1 MTTHVT
7 LEDAL
12 SNVDLL
18 EELPLPDQQPCIE
31 PPPSSIMYQANFDT
45 NFEDRN
51 AFVTGIARYIEQA
64 TVHSSMNE
72 MLEEGHEY
80 AVMLYTWRSC
90 SRAIPQVKC
99 NEQPNRVEI
108 YEKTVEVLEPEVTKL
123 MKFMY
128 FQRKAIERFCSE
140 VKRLCHAER
149 RKDFVSEAYLL
160 TLGKFIN
167 MFAVLDEL
175 KNMKCS
181 VKNDHSAYKRAAQFL
196 RKMADPQSIQ
206 ESQNLSMFL
215 ANHNRITQCLH
226 QQLEV
231 IPGYEELL
239 ADIVNICVD
248 YYENKMYLTPSEKHM
263 LLKVMGF
270 GLYLMDGNVSN
281 IYKLDAKKRIN
292 LSKIDKF
299 FKLQV
304 VPLFGD
310 MQIELSRYIETSAH
324 YEENKSKWTCTQ
336 SSISPQYNLCE
347 QMVQI
352 REDHIRFISEL
363 ARYSNSE
370 VVTGSGLDSQKSDE
384 EYRELFDLAL
394 RGLQLL
400 SKWSTH
406 VMEVYSWKL
415 VHPTDKFCNKD
426 CPGTAEEYERATRY
440 NYTSEEKF
448 ALVEVIAMIKGLQV
462 LMGRMESVFNQAIR
476 NTIYAALQDFAQMTL
491 REPLRQAVRKKKNV
505 LISVLQAIRKTVC
518 DWEGAREPPNDPCL
532 RGEKDPKGGFDIKV
546 PRRAVGPSSTQLY
559 MVRTMLESLIAD
571 KSGSKKTLRSS
582 LDGPIVVAIEDFHKQ
597 SFFFTHLLNFSE
609 ALQQCCDLSQ
619 LWFREFFLELTM
631 GRRIQFPIEMSMPWI
646 LTDHILETK
655 EPSMMEYVL
664 YPLDLYND
672 SGYYALTKFKKQFL
686 YDEIEAEVNLCFDQ
700 FVYKLAD
707 QIFAYYKAM
716 AGSVLLDK
724 RFRAECK
731 NYGVIIPY
739 PPSNRYETLLKQR
752 HVQLLGRSID
762 LNRLITQRI
771 SAAMY
776 KSLDHAISRF
786 ESEDLTSIVE
796 LEWLLEINRLTHRLL
811 SKHMTLDSF
820 DAMFR
825 EANHNVSAPY
835 GRITLH
841 VFWELNFDFLPN
853 YCYNGSTNRF
863 VRTAIPFTQEPQ
875 RDKPANVQPYYL
887 YGSKPLNIAYS
898 HIYSSYRNFVGP
910 PHFKTICRL
919 LGYQG
924 IAVVMEELLKIVKS
938 LLQGTILQYVKTLIE
953 VMPKICRLPRHEYGS
968 PGILEFFHHQLKDII
983 EYAELKT
990 DVFQSLREVGN
1001 AILFCLLIEQALSQE
1016 EVCDL
1021 LHAAPFQNILPRVYI
1036 KEGERLEV
1044 RMKRLEAK
1052 YAPLHLVPLI
1062 ERLGTPQ
1069 QIAIAREGDL
1079 LTKERLC
1086 CGLSMFEV
1094 ILTRIR
1100 SFLQDGVWRGPPPT
1114 NGVMHVDECME
1125 FHRLWSAMQFVYC
1138 IPVGTHEFTAEQ
1150 CFGDGLNWAGCAIIV
1165 LLGQQRR
1172 FDLFDF
1178 CYHLLKVQRQD
1189 GKDEIIK
1196 NVPLKKMA
1204 DRIRKYQ
1211 ILNNEIFAIL
1221 NKYMKAVETDS
1232 STVEHV
1238 RCFQPPIHQSLATTC
1253 CAPPPGAY
1261 EIKPGDLRG
1270 AASFDKSDRFRHVKA
1285 AALPPPSPS
1294 RNALMSPVRRT
1305 LSVDGLVEGSSV
1317 KKEKNIMTTEKRQQK
1332 LLEKEI
1338 RSLLHQRGEQDRR
1351 LLALEEELKKVE
1363 AKLLAAVR
1371 EKTGLTANITTLDRQ
1386 RAELKKVNEFLK
1398 NKVSADTTK
1407 KRINSLTME
1416 LMEARNTLDV
1426 KNKEL
1431 SVLQINTEG
1440 QMKVLETD
1448 LQAARVTVAALKD
1461 RNKDLEDLHQVTK
1474 TQNEELENENTRL
1487 HAVIRELKEEIKVL
1501 QGYLDTANDQ
1511 IQDLRLKLQ
1520 EKTQENTVASSQV
1533 EKVKQLETELEQRT
1547 SELEITQEVLRQKEE
1562 EAQKF
1567 QQELQVSKDALVEV
1581 EKRLEDQELE
1591 LKSSQKLVGDMEEQ
1605 MKAANQE
1612 VQDSQATVRQQE
1624 AELARLREVL
1634 RRTEKE
1640 LDERVAHLE
1649 QRYLFAEEERSKTQ
1663 EQGLRRVEELKM
1675 ELALLR
1681 EAKREEEKIQIQ
1693 LKQEHSTLSEE
1704 LMKEKALVDS
1714 LSVLVEQ
1721 EREESEERLGQ
1732 LREEMEEVLGE
1743 LTMLEEQEQGRQE
1756 ACQRLQ
1762 EANNELEGQLSAT
1775 RALLESKNNDVAAL
1789 KEEHLAD
1796 TRKLQ
1801 EAHTS
1806 SLSKMADIVSE
1817 LESAKE
1823 ALKGADERQKALE
1836 AEVER
1841 VTQQMKEEM
1850 DKVVQQKEEEINKVR
1865 EGLEEHQE
1873 RQLAEAKAR
1882 EENSRMLLEVQTHL
1896 ALKDEEMKAT
1906 EAVIIRLQQELQQ
1919 QTKEREETLGQL
1931 EEQRELKDE
1940 SRLALEKQLNM
1951 AEQDKNRL
1959 QSRLDEVEQE
1969 GLSFQAQLD
1978 LMEERTQALQHELEE
1993 QRQDRRAL
2001 QEQVEVLAQE
2011 KVTMQWELEEQ
2022 RQELQR
2028 QITEAR
2034 EESSPRSETKHWR
2047 KQYEELFAKVK
2058 PFQEQLNAFA
2068 AERNALLNENGA
2080 NQEELNKLS
2089 DAYARLLGH
2098 QNQKQKIKHVMK
2110 LKDENISLKQE
2121 VAKLRS
2127 QVSRQKSDLEQLN
2140 SKLPGAPRR

>member
-108 YEKTVEVLEPEVTKL
+108 YEKTVEVLEPEVNKL

-128 FQRKAIERFCSE
+128 FQ
-140 VKRLCHAER
+140 
-149 RKDFVSEAYLL
+149 
-160 TLGKFIN
+160 
-167 MFAVLDEL
+167 
-175 KNMKCS
+175 
-181 VKNDHSAYKRAAQFL
+181 
-196 RKMADPQSIQ
+196 
-206 ESQNLSMFL
+206 
-215 ANHNRITQCLH
+215 
-226 QQLEV
+226 
-231 IPGYEELL
+231 
-239 ADIVNICVD
+239 
-248 YYENKMYLTPSEKHM
+248 
-263 LLKVMGF
+263 VMGF

-281 IYKLDAKKRIN
+281 IYKLDAKRRIN

-299 FKLQV
+299 FRQLQV

-310 MQIELSRYIETSAH
+310 MQIELARYIETSAH

-336 SSISPQYNLCE
+336 TSVSPQYNICE

-352 REDHIRFISEL
+352 RDDHIRFISEL

-415 VHPTDKFCNKD
+415 VHPTDKFCNKE

-476 NTIYAALQDFAQMTL
+476 NTIYAALQDFAQVTL
-491 REPLRQAVRKKKNV
+491 REPLRQATRKKKNV
-505 LISVLQAIRKTVC
+505 LISVLQAIRKTIC
-518 DWEGAREPPNDPCL
+518 DWESAREPPNDPCL

-546 PRRAVGPSSTQLY
+546 PRRAVGPSSTQWPCMSLAGSGR
-559 MVRTMLESLIAD
+559 VCHWLTLACCVTESLQ
-571 KSGSKKTLRSS
+571 
-582 LDGPIVVAIEDFHKQ
+582 H
-597 SFFFTHLLNFSE
+597 
-609 ALQQCCDLSQ
+609 CCDLSQ

-672 SGYYALTKFKKQFL
+672 SAYYALTKFKKQFL

-776 KSLDHAISRF
+776 KSLDQAISRF
-786 ESEDLTSIVE
+786 ESEDLTSVVE
-796 LEWLLEINRLTHRLL
+796 LEWLLDVNRLTHRLL
-811 SKHMTLDSF
+811 FKHMTLDSF

-887 YGSKPLNIAYS
+887 YGSKPLNIAFT
-898 HIYSSYRNFVGP
+898 HIYSVYRNFVGP
-910 PHFKTICRL
+910 PHFKTVCRL

-1021 LHAAPFQNILPRVYI
+1021 LHAAPFQNILPRVFI

-1062 ERLGTPQ
+1062 ERLGTAQ

-1094 ILTRIR
+1094 ILTRVR
-1100 SFLQDGVWRGPPPT
+1100 NYLADAVWKGPPAS
-1114 NGVMHVDECME
+1114 NGVMHVDECVE

-1138 IPVGTHEFTAEQ
+1138 IPVGTNEFTAEQ
-1150 CFGDGLNWAGCAIIV
+1150 CFGDGLSWAGCSIIV

-1211 ILNNEIFAIL
+1211 ILNNEIFAML
-1221 NKYMKAVETDS
+1221 NKYLKSVENDS

-1253 CAPPPGAY
+1253 
-1261 EIKPGDLRG
+1261 
-1270 AASFDKSDRFRHVKA
+1270 
-1285 AALPPPSPS
+1285 
-1294 RNALMSPVRRT
+1294 
-1305 LSVDGLVEGSSV
+1305 
-1317 KKEKNIMTTEKRQQK
+1317 
-1332 LLEKEI
+1332 
-1338 RSLLHQRGEQDRR
+1338 
-1351 LLALEEELKKVE
+1351 
-1363 AKLLAAVR
+1363 
-1371 EKTGLTANITTLDRQ
+1371 
-1386 RAELKKVNEFLK
+1386 
-1398 NKVSADTTK
+1398 
-1407 KRINSLTME
+1407 
-1416 LMEARNTLDV
+1416 
-1426 KNKEL
+1426 
-1431 SVLQINTEG
+1431 
-1440 QMKVLETD
+1440 
-1448 LQAARVTVAALKD
+1448 
-1461 RNKDLEDLHQVTK
+1461 
-1474 TQNEELENENTRL
+1474 
-1487 HAVIRELKEEIKVL
+1487 
-1501 QGYLDTANDQ
+1501 
-1511 IQDLRLKLQ
+1511 
-1520 EKTQENTVASSQV
+1520 
-1533 EKVKQLETELEQRT
+1533 
-1547 SELEITQEVLRQKEE
+1547 
-1562 EAQKF
+1562 
-1567 QQELQVSKDALVEV
+1567 
-1581 EKRLEDQELE
+1581 
-1591 LKSSQKLVGDMEEQ
+1591 
-1605 MKAANQE
+1605 
-1612 VQDSQATVRQQE
+1612 
-1624 AELARLREVL
+1624 
-1634 RRTEKE
+1634 
-1640 LDERVAHLE
+1640 
-1649 QRYLFAEEERSKTQ
+1649 
-1663 EQGLRRVEELKM
+1663 
-1675 ELALLR
+1675 
-1681 EAKREEEKIQIQ
+1681 
-1693 LKQEHSTLSEE
+1693 
-1704 LMKEKALVDS
+1704 
-1714 LSVLVEQ
+1714 
-1721 EREESEERLGQ
+1721 
-1732 LREEMEEVLGE
+1732 
-1743 LTMLEEQEQGRQE
+1743 
-1756 ACQRLQ
+1756 
-1762 EANNELEGQLSAT
+1762 
-1775 RALLESKNNDVAAL
+1775 
-1789 KEEHLAD
+1789 
-1796 TRKLQ
+1796 
-1801 EAHTS
+1801 
-1806 SLSKMADIVSE
+1806 
-1817 LESAKE
+1817 
-1823 ALKGADERQKALE
+1823 
-1836 AEVER
+1836 
-1841 VTQQMKEEM
+1841 
-1850 DKVVQQKEEEINKVR
+1850 
-1865 EGLEEHQE
+1865 
-1873 RQLAEAKAR
+1873 
-1882 EENSRMLLEVQTHL
+1882 
-1896 ALKDEEMKAT
+1896 
-1906 EAVIIRLQQELQQ
+1906 
-1919 QTKEREETLGQL
+1919 
-1931 EEQRELKDE
+1931 
-1940 SRLALEKQLNM
+1940 
-1951 AEQDKNRL
+1951 
-1959 QSRLDEVEQE
+1959 
-1969 GLSFQAQLD
+1969 
-1978 LMEERTQALQHELEE
+1978 
-1993 QRQDRRAL
+1993 
-2001 QEQVEVLAQE
+2001 
-2011 KVTMQWELEEQ
+2011 
-2022 RQELQR
+2022 
-2028 QITEAR
+2028 
-2034 EESSPRSETKHWR
+2034 
-2047 KQYEELFAKVK
+2047 
-2058 PFQEQLNAFA
+2058 
-2068 AERNALLNENGA
+2068 
-2080 NQEELNKLS
+2080 
-2089 DAYARLLGH
+2089 
-2098 QNQKQKIKHVMK
+2098 
-2110 LKDENISLKQE
+2110 
-2121 VAKLRS
+2121 
-2127 QVSRQKSDLEQLN
+2127 
-2140 SKLPGAPRR
+2140 

>member
-263 LLKVMGF
+263 LLKV
-270 GLYLMDGNVSN
+270 
-281 IYKLDAKKRIN
+281 
-292 LSKIDKF
+292 
-299 FKLQV
+299 
-304 VPLFGD
+304 
-310 MQIELSRYIETSAH
+310 
-324 YEENKSKWTCTQ
+324 
-336 SSISPQYNLCE
+336 
-347 QMVQI
+347 
-352 REDHIRFISEL
+352 
-363 ARYSNSE
+363 
-370 VVTGSGLDSQKSDE
+370 VTGSGLDSQKSDE

-400 SKWSTH
+400 SKWSAH

-448 ALVEVIAMIKGLQV
+448 AFVEVIAMIKGLQV

-476 NTIYAALQDFAQMTL
+476 NTIYAALQDFAQVTL

-505 LISVLQAIRKTVC
+505 LISVLQAIRKTIC
-518 DWEGAREPPNDPCL
+518 DWEGGREPPNDPCL

-546 PRRAVGPSSTQLY
+546 PRRAVGPSSTQACQWSPRALFHPTGGTQGRRGCRSLLY

-582 LDGPIVVAIEDFHKQ
+582 LDGPIVLAIEDFHKQ
-597 SFFFTHLLNFSE
+597 SFFFTHLLNISE

-672 SGYYALTKFKKQFL
+672 SAYYALTKFKKQFL

-776 KSLDHAISRF
+776 KSLDQAISRF

-811 SKHMTLDSF
+811 CKHMTLDSF

-1100 SFLQDGVWRGPPPT
+1100 SYLQDPIWRGPPPT
-1114 NGVMHVDECME
+1114 NGVMHVDECVE

-1138 IPVGTHEFTAEQ
+1138 IPVGTNEFTAEQ
-1150 CFGDGLNWAGCAIIV
+1150 CFGDGLNWAGCSIIV

-1211 ILNNEIFAIL
+1211 ILNNEVFAIL
-1221 NKYMKAVETDS
+1221 NKYMKSVETDS

-1253 CAPPPGAY
+1253 
-1261 EIKPGDLRG
+1261 
-1270 AASFDKSDRFRHVKA
+1270 
-1285 AALPPPSPS
+1285 
-1294 RNALMSPVRRT
+1294 
-1305 LSVDGLVEGSSV
+1305 
-1317 KKEKNIMTTEKRQQK
+1317 
-1332 LLEKEI
+1332 
-1338 RSLLHQRGEQDRR
+1338 
-1351 LLALEEELKKVE
+1351 
-1363 AKLLAAVR
+1363 
-1371 EKTGLTANITTLDRQ
+1371 
-1386 RAELKKVNEFLK
+1386 
-1398 NKVSADTTK
+1398 
-1407 KRINSLTME
+1407 
-1416 LMEARNTLDV
+1416 
-1426 KNKEL
+1426 
-1431 SVLQINTEG
+1431 
-1440 QMKVLETD
+1440 
-1448 LQAARVTVAALKD
+1448 
-1461 RNKDLEDLHQVTK
+1461 
-1474 TQNEELENENTRL
+1474 
-1487 HAVIRELKEEIKVL
+1487 
-1501 QGYLDTANDQ
+1501 
-1511 IQDLRLKLQ
+1511 
-1520 EKTQENTVASSQV
+1520 
-1533 EKVKQLETELEQRT
+1533 
-1547 SELEITQEVLRQKEE
+1547 
-1562 EAQKF
+1562 
-1567 QQELQVSKDALVEV
+1567 
-1581 EKRLEDQELE
+1581 
-1591 LKSSQKLVGDMEEQ
+1591 
-1605 MKAANQE
+1605 
-1612 VQDSQATVRQQE
+1612 
-1624 AELARLREVL
+1624 
-1634 RRTEKE
+1634 
-1640 LDERVAHLE
+1640 
-1649 QRYLFAEEERSKTQ
+1649 
-1663 EQGLRRVEELKM
+1663 
-1675 ELALLR
+1675 
-1681 EAKREEEKIQIQ
+1681 
-1693 LKQEHSTLSEE
+1693 
-1704 LMKEKALVDS
+1704 
-1714 LSVLVEQ
+1714 
-1721 EREESEERLGQ
+1721 
-1732 LREEMEEVLGE
+1732 
-1743 LTMLEEQEQGRQE
+1743 
-1756 ACQRLQ
+1756 
-1762 EANNELEGQLSAT
+1762 
-1775 RALLESKNNDVAAL
+1775 
-1789 KEEHLAD
+1789 
-1796 TRKLQ
+1796 
-1801 EAHTS
+1801 
-1806 SLSKMADIVSE
+1806 
-1817 LESAKE
+1817 
-1823 ALKGADERQKALE
+1823 
-1836 AEVER
+1836 
-1841 VTQQMKEEM
+1841 
-1850 DKVVQQKEEEINKVR
+1850 
-1865 EGLEEHQE
+1865 
-1873 RQLAEAKAR
+1873 
-1882 EENSRMLLEVQTHL
+1882 
-1896 ALKDEEMKAT
+1896 
-1906 EAVIIRLQQELQQ
+1906 
-1919 QTKEREETLGQL
+1919 
-1931 EEQRELKDE
+1931 
-1940 SRLALEKQLNM
+1940 
-1951 AEQDKNRL
+1951 
-1959 QSRLDEVEQE
+1959 
-1969 GLSFQAQLD
+1969 
-1978 LMEERTQALQHELEE
+1978 
-1993 QRQDRRAL
+1993 
-2001 QEQVEVLAQE
+2001 
-2011 KVTMQWELEEQ
+2011 
-2022 RQELQR
+2022 
-2028 QITEAR
+2028 
-2034 EESSPRSETKHWR
+2034 
-2047 KQYEELFAKVK
+2047 
-2058 PFQEQLNAFA
+2058 
-2068 AERNALLNENGA
+2068 
-2080 NQEELNKLS
+2080 
-2089 DAYARLLGH
+2089 
-2098 QNQKQKIKHVMK
+2098 
-2110 LKDENISLKQE
+2110 
-2121 VAKLRS
+2121 
-2127 QVSRQKSDLEQLN
+2127 
-2140 SKLPGAPRR
+2140 

>member
-64 TVHSSMNE
+64 TVHSSM
-72 MLEEGHEY
+72 
-80 AVMLYTWRSC
+80 
-90 SRAIPQVKC
+90 
-99 NEQPNRVEI
+99 
-108 YEKTVEVLEPEVTKL
+108 
-123 MKFMY
+123 
-128 FQRKAIERFCSE
+128 RKAIERFCSE

-324 YEENKSKWTCTQ
+324 YEENKSKAA
-336 SSISPQYNLCE
+336 SPQYNLCE

-518 DWEGAREPPNDPCL
+518 DWDGAREPPNDPCL

-582 LDGPIVVAIEDFHKQ
+582 LDGPIVTAIEDFHKH
-597 SFFFTHLLNFSE
+597 SFFFTHLLNFS
-609 ALQQCCDLSQ
+609 
-619 LWFREFFLELTM
+619 EFFLELTM

-752 HVQLLGRSID
+752 HVQ
-762 LNRLITQRI
+762 
-771 SAAMY
+771 
-776 KSLDHAISRF
+776 
-786 ESEDLTSIVE
+786 E

-811 SKHMTLDSF
+811 CKHLTLDSF

-887 YGSKPLNIAYS
+887 YGS
-898 HIYSSYRNFVGP
+898 
-910 PHFKTICRL
+910 KTICRL

-1253 CAPPPGAY
+1253 
-1261 EIKPGDLRG
+1261 
-1270 AASFDKSDRFRHVKA
+1270 
-1285 AALPPPSPS
+1285 
-1294 RNALMSPVRRT
+1294 
-1305 LSVDGLVEGSSV
+1305 
-1317 KKEKNIMTTEKRQQK
+1317 
-1332 LLEKEI
+1332 
-1338 RSLLHQRGEQDRR
+1338 
-1351 LLALEEELKKVE
+1351 
-1363 AKLLAAVR
+1363 
-1371 EKTGLTANITTLDRQ
+1371 
-1386 RAELKKVNEFLK
+1386 
-1398 NKVSADTTK
+1398 
-1407 KRINSLTME
+1407 
-1416 LMEARNTLDV
+1416 
-1426 KNKEL
+1426 
-1431 SVLQINTEG
+1431 
-1440 QMKVLETD
+1440 
-1448 LQAARVTVAALKD
+1448 
-1461 RNKDLEDLHQVTK
+1461 
-1474 TQNEELENENTRL
+1474 
-1487 HAVIRELKEEIKVL
+1487 
-1501 QGYLDTANDQ
+1501 
-1511 IQDLRLKLQ
+1511 
-1520 EKTQENTVASSQV
+1520 
-1533 EKVKQLETELEQRT
+1533 
-1547 SELEITQEVLRQKEE
+1547 
-1562 EAQKF
+1562 
-1567 QQELQVSKDALVEV
+1567 
-1581 EKRLEDQELE
+1581 
-1591 LKSSQKLVGDMEEQ
+1591 
-1605 MKAANQE
+1605 
-1612 VQDSQATVRQQE
+1612 
-1624 AELARLREVL
+1624 
-1634 RRTEKE
+1634 
-1640 LDERVAHLE
+1640 
-1649 QRYLFAEEERSKTQ
+1649 
-1663 EQGLRRVEELKM
+1663 
-1675 ELALLR
+1675 
-1681 EAKREEEKIQIQ
+1681 
-1693 LKQEHSTLSEE
+1693 
-1704 LMKEKALVDS
+1704 
-1714 LSVLVEQ
+1714 
-1721 EREESEERLGQ
+1721 
-1732 LREEMEEVLGE
+1732 
-1743 LTMLEEQEQGRQE
+1743 
-1756 ACQRLQ
+1756 
-1762 EANNELEGQLSAT
+1762 
-1775 RALLESKNNDVAAL
+1775 
-1789 KEEHLAD
+1789 
-1796 TRKLQ
+1796 
-1801 EAHTS
+1801 
-1806 SLSKMADIVSE
+1806 
-1817 LESAKE
+1817 
-1823 ALKGADERQKALE
+1823 
-1836 AEVER
+1836 
-1841 VTQQMKEEM
+1841 
-1850 DKVVQQKEEEINKVR
+1850 
-1865 EGLEEHQE
+1865 
-1873 RQLAEAKAR
+1873 
-1882 EENSRMLLEVQTHL
+1882 
-1896 ALKDEEMKAT
+1896 
-1906 EAVIIRLQQELQQ
+1906 
-1919 QTKEREETLGQL
+1919 
-1931 EEQRELKDE
+1931 
-1940 SRLALEKQLNM
+1940 
-1951 AEQDKNRL
+1951 
-1959 QSRLDEVEQE
+1959 
-1969 GLSFQAQLD
+1969 
-1978 LMEERTQALQHELEE
+1978 
-1993 QRQDRRAL
+1993 
-2001 QEQVEVLAQE
+2001 
-2011 KVTMQWELEEQ
+2011 
-2022 RQELQR
+2022 
-2028 QITEAR
+2028 
-2034 EESSPRSETKHWR
+2034 
-2047 KQYEELFAKVK
+2047 
-2058 PFQEQLNAFA
+2058 
-2068 AERNALLNENGA
+2068 
-2080 NQEELNKLS
+2080 
-2089 DAYARLLGH
+2089 
-2098 QNQKQKIKHVMK
+2098 
-2110 LKDENISLKQE
+2110 
-2121 VAKLRS
+2121 
-2127 QVSRQKSDLEQLN
+2127 
-2140 SKLPGAPRR
+2140 

>member
-128 FQRKAIERFCSE
+128 FQ
-140 VKRLCHAER
+140 
-149 RKDFVSEAYLL
+149 
-160 TLGKFIN
+160 
-167 MFAVLDEL
+167 
-175 KNMKCS
+175 
-181 VKNDHSAYKRAAQFL
+181 
-196 RKMADPQSIQ
+196 
-206 ESQNLSMFL
+206 
-215 ANHNRITQCLH
+215 
-226 QQLEV
+226 
-231 IPGYEELL
+231 
-239 ADIVNICVD
+239 
-248 YYENKMYLTPSEKHM
+248 
-263 LLKVMGF
+263 VMGF

-352 REDHIRFISEL
+352 RDDHIRFISEL

-582 LDGPIVVAIEDFHKQ
+582 LDGPIVTAIEDFHKQ

-686 YDEIEAEVNLCFDQ
+686 YDEIEAEVRSNTLFAD
-700 FVYKLAD
+700 FYKLLCHV
-707 QIFAYYKAM
+707 FC
-716 AGSVLLDK
+716 SVLLDK

-796 LEWLLEINRLTHRLL
+796 LEWLLEVNRLTHRLL

-910 PHFKTICRL
+910 PHFKTICHL

-1100 SFLQDGVWRGPPPT
+1100 SFLQDPVWRGPPPT

-1253 CAPPPGAY
+1253 
-1261 EIKPGDLRG
+1261 
-1270 AASFDKSDRFRHVKA
+1270 
-1285 AALPPPSPS
+1285 
-1294 RNALMSPVRRT
+1294 
-1305 LSVDGLVEGSSV
+1305 
-1317 KKEKNIMTTEKRQQK
+1317 
-1332 LLEKEI
+1332 
-1338 RSLLHQRGEQDRR
+1338 
-1351 LLALEEELKKVE
+1351 
-1363 AKLLAAVR
+1363 
-1371 EKTGLTANITTLDRQ
+1371 
-1386 RAELKKVNEFLK
+1386 
-1398 NKVSADTTK
+1398 
-1407 KRINSLTME
+1407 
-1416 LMEARNTLDV
+1416 
-1426 KNKEL
+1426 
-1431 SVLQINTEG
+1431 
-1440 QMKVLETD
+1440 
-1448 LQAARVTVAALKD
+1448 
-1461 RNKDLEDLHQVTK
+1461 
-1474 TQNEELENENTRL
+1474 
-1487 HAVIRELKEEIKVL
+1487 
-1501 QGYLDTANDQ
+1501 
-1511 IQDLRLKLQ
+1511 
-1520 EKTQENTVASSQV
+1520 
-1533 EKVKQLETELEQRT
+1533 
-1547 SELEITQEVLRQKEE
+1547 
-1562 EAQKF
+1562 
-1567 QQELQVSKDALVEV
+1567 
-1581 EKRLEDQELE
+1581 
-1591 LKSSQKLVGDMEEQ
+1591 
-1605 MKAANQE
+1605 
-1612 VQDSQATVRQQE
+1612 
-1624 AELARLREVL
+1624 
-1634 RRTEKE
+1634 
-1640 LDERVAHLE
+1640 
-1649 QRYLFAEEERSKTQ
+1649 
-1663 EQGLRRVEELKM
+1663 
-1675 ELALLR
+1675 
-1681 EAKREEEKIQIQ
+1681 
-1693 LKQEHSTLSEE
+1693 
-1704 LMKEKALVDS
+1704 
-1714 LSVLVEQ
+1714 
-1721 EREESEERLGQ
+1721 
-1732 LREEMEEVLGE
+1732 
-1743 LTMLEEQEQGRQE
+1743 
-1756 ACQRLQ
+1756 
-1762 EANNELEGQLSAT
+1762 
-1775 RALLESKNNDVAAL
+1775 
-1789 KEEHLAD
+1789 
-1796 TRKLQ
+1796 
-1801 EAHTS
+1801 
-1806 SLSKMADIVSE
+1806 
-1817 LESAKE
+1817 
-1823 ALKGADERQKALE
+1823 
-1836 AEVER
+1836 
-1841 VTQQMKEEM
+1841 
-1850 DKVVQQKEEEINKVR
+1850 
-1865 EGLEEHQE
+1865 
-1873 RQLAEAKAR
+1873 
-1882 EENSRMLLEVQTHL
+1882 
-1896 ALKDEEMKAT
+1896 
-1906 EAVIIRLQQELQQ
+1906 
-1919 QTKEREETLGQL
+1919 
-1931 EEQRELKDE
+1931 
-1940 SRLALEKQLNM
+1940 
-1951 AEQDKNRL
+1951 
-1959 QSRLDEVEQE
+1959 
-1969 GLSFQAQLD
+1969 
-1978 LMEERTQALQHELEE
+1978 
-1993 QRQDRRAL
+1993 
-2001 QEQVEVLAQE
+2001 
-2011 KVTMQWELEEQ
+2011 
-2022 RQELQR
+2022 
-2028 QITEAR
+2028 
-2034 EESSPRSETKHWR
+2034 
-2047 KQYEELFAKVK
+2047 
-2058 PFQEQLNAFA
+2058 
-2068 AERNALLNENGA
+2068 
-2080 NQEELNKLS
+2080 
-2089 DAYARLLGH
+2089 
-2098 QNQKQKIKHVMK
+2098 
-2110 LKDENISLKQE
+2110 
-2121 VAKLRS
+2121 
-2127 QVSRQKSDLEQLN
+2127 
-2140 SKLPGAPRR
+2140 

>member
-299 FKLQV
+299 FKRPQPAAALRHRLLEQSLEQKMSELEEVRAEKTWHGEASHQLQV

-310 MQIELSRYIETSAH
+310 MQIELARYIKTSAH

-336 SSISPQYNLCE
+336 SSISPQYNICE

-352 REDHIRFISEL
+352 RDDHIRFISEL

-400 SKWSTH
+400 SKWSAH

-448 ALVEVIAMIKGLQV
+448 AFVEVIAMIKGLQV

-476 NTIYAALQDFAQMTL
+476 NTIYAALQDFAQVTL

-505 LISVLQAIRKTVC
+505 LISVLQAIRKTIC
-518 DWEGAREPPNDPCL
+518 DWEGGREPPNDPCL

-546 PRRAVGPSSTQLY
+546 PRRAVGPSSTQACQWSPRALFHPTGGTQGRRGCRSLLY

-582 LDGPIVVAIEDFHKQ
+582 LDGPIVLAIEDFHKQ
-597 SFFFTHLLNFSE
+597 SFFFTHLLNISE

-672 SGYYALTKFKKQFL
+672 SAYYALTKFKKQFL
-686 YDEIEAEVNLCFDQ
+686 YDEIEAEAIPLWPFPAVAAVERCGLKNKTKRCGFDSLCLVNLCFDQ

-776 KSLDHAISRF
+776 KSLDQAISRF

-811 SKHMTLDSF
+811 CKHMTLDSF

-887 YGSKPLNIAYS
+887 YGSKFIHGMSVSDSWDLVLSEYKG
-898 HIYSSYRNFVGP
+898 F
-910 PHFKTICRL
+910 T
-919 LGYQG
+919 
-924 IAVVMEELLKIVKS
+924 EE
-938 LLQGTILQYVKTLIE
+938 
-953 VMPKICRLPRHEYGS
+953 
-968 PGILEFFHHQLKDII
+968 
-983 EYAELKT
+983 
-990 DVFQSLREVGN
+990 EVG
-1001 AILFCLLIEQALSQE
+1001 Q
-1016 EVCDL
+1016 
-1021 LHAAPFQNILPRVYI
+1021 QNP
-1036 KEGERLEV
+1036 
-1044 RMKRLEAK
+1044 
-1052 YAPLHLVPLI
+1052 
-1062 ERLGTPQ
+1062 
-1069 QIAIAREGDL
+1069 
-1079 LTKERLC
+1079 
-1086 CGLSMFEV
+1086 
-1094 ILTRIR
+1094 
-1100 SFLQDGVWRGPPPT
+1100 
-1114 NGVMHVDECME
+1114 
-1125 FHRLWSAMQFVYC
+1125 
-1138 IPVGTHEFTAEQ
+1138 
-1150 CFGDGLNWAGCAIIV
+1150 
-1165 LLGQQRR
+1165 
-1172 FDLFDF
+1172 
-1178 CYHLLKVQRQD
+1178 
-1189 GKDEIIK
+1189 
-1196 NVPLKKMA
+1196 
-1204 DRIRKYQ
+1204 
-1211 ILNNEIFAIL
+1211 
-1221 NKYMKAVETDS
+1221 
-1232 STVEHV
+1232 
-1238 RCFQPPIHQSLATTC
+1238 
-1253 CAPPPGAY
+1253 
-1261 EIKPGDLRG
+1261 
-1270 AASFDKSDRFRHVKA
+1270 
-1285 AALPPPSPS
+1285 
-1294 RNALMSPVRRT
+1294 
-1305 LSVDGLVEGSSV
+1305 
-1317 KKEKNIMTTEKRQQK
+1317 
-1332 LLEKEI
+1332 KEI
-1338 RSLLHQRGEQDRR
+1338 
-1351 LLALEEELKKVE
+1351 
-1363 AKLLAAVR
+1363 
-1371 EKTGLTANITTLDRQ
+1371 
-1386 RAELKKVNEFLK
+1386 
-1398 NKVSADTTK
+1398 AD
-1407 KRINSLTME
+1407 
-1416 LMEARNTLDV
+1416 
-1426 KNKEL
+1426 
-1431 SVLQINTEG
+1431 G
-1440 QMKVLETD
+1440 
-1448 LQAARVTVAALKD
+1448 
-1461 RNKDLEDLHQVTK
+1461 
-1474 TQNEELENENTRL
+1474 
-1487 HAVIRELKEEIKVL
+1487 
-1501 QGYLDTANDQ
+1501 
-1511 IQDLRLKLQ
+1511 
-1520 EKTQENTVASSQV
+1520 
-1533 EKVKQLETELEQRT
+1533 
-1547 SELEITQEVLRQKEE
+1547 
-1562 EAQKF
+1562 
-1567 QQELQVSKDALVEV
+1567 
-1581 EKRLEDQELE
+1581 
-1591 LKSSQKLVGDMEEQ
+1591 
-1605 MKAANQE
+1605 
-1612 VQDSQATVRQQE
+1612 
-1624 AELARLREVL
+1624 
-1634 RRTEKE
+1634 
-1640 LDERVAHLE
+1640 
-1649 QRYLFAEEERSKTQ
+1649 
-1663 EQGLRRVEELKM
+1663 
-1675 ELALLR
+1675 
-1681 EAKREEEKIQIQ
+1681 
-1693 LKQEHSTLSEE
+1693 
-1704 LMKEKALVDS
+1704 
-1714 LSVLVEQ
+1714 
-1721 EREESEERLGQ
+1721 
-1732 LREEMEEVLGE
+1732 
-1743 LTMLEEQEQGRQE
+1743 
-1756 ACQRLQ
+1756 CC
-1762 EANNELEGQLSAT
+1762 
-1775 RALLESKNNDVAAL
+1775 
-1789 KEEHLAD
+1789 
-1796 TRKLQ
+1796 
-1801 EAHTS
+1801 
-1806 SLSKMADIVSE
+1806 
-1817 LESAKE
+1817 
-1823 ALKGADERQKALE
+1823 
-1836 AEVER
+1836 
-1841 VTQQMKEEM
+1841 
-1850 DKVVQQKEEEINKVR
+1850 
-1865 EGLEEHQE
+1865 
-1873 RQLAEAKAR
+1873 
-1882 EENSRMLLEVQTHL
+1882 
-1896 ALKDEEMKAT
+1896 
-1906 EAVIIRLQQELQQ
+1906 
-1919 QTKEREETLGQL
+1919 
-1931 EEQRELKDE
+1931 
-1940 SRLALEKQLNM
+1940 
-1951 AEQDKNRL
+1951 
-1959 QSRLDEVEQE
+1959 
-1969 GLSFQAQLD
+1969 
-1978 LMEERTQALQHELEE
+1978 
-1993 QRQDRRAL
+1993 
-2001 QEQVEVLAQE
+2001 
-2011 KVTMQWELEEQ
+2011 
-2022 RQELQR
+2022 
-2028 QITEAR
+2028 
-2034 EESSPRSETKHWR
+2034 
-2047 KQYEELFAKVK
+2047 
-2058 PFQEQLNAFA
+2058 
-2068 AERNALLNENGA
+2068 
-2080 NQEELNKLS
+2080 
-2089 DAYARLLGH
+2089 
-2098 QNQKQKIKHVMK
+2098 
-2110 LKDENISLKQE
+2110 
-2121 VAKLRS
+2121 
-2127 QVSRQKSDLEQLN
+2127 
-2140 SKLPGAPRR
+2140 

>member
-128 FQRKAIERFCSE
+128 FQRKAIERFCGE

-384 EYRELFDLAL
+384 EYRELFDLSL

-938 LLQGTILQYVKTLIE
+938 LLQGTVLQYVKTLIE

-1001 AILFCLLIEQALSQE
+1001 AILFCLLIEQAL
-1016 EVCDL
+1016 V
-1021 LHAAPFQNILPRVYI
+1021 
-1036 KEGERLEV
+1036 V
-1044 RMKRLEAK
+1044 RTWVL
-1052 YAPLHLVPLI
+1052 Y
-1062 ERLGTPQ
+1062 
-1069 QIAIAREGDL
+1069 IAI
-1079 LTKERLC
+1079 
-1086 CGLSMFEV
+1086 
-1094 ILTRIR
+1094 
-1100 SFLQDGVWRGPPPT
+1100 
-1114 NGVMHVDECME
+1114 
-1125 FHRLWSAMQFVYC
+1125 
-1138 IPVGTHEFTAEQ
+1138 
-1150 CFGDGLNWAGCAIIV
+1150 
-1165 LLGQQRR
+1165 
-1172 FDLFDF
+1172 
-1178 CYHLLKVQRQD
+1178 
-1189 GKDEIIK
+1189 
-1196 NVPLKKMA
+1196 
-1204 DRIRKYQ
+1204 
-1211 ILNNEIFAIL
+1211 
-1221 NKYMKAVETDS
+1221 
-1232 STVEHV
+1232 
-1238 RCFQPPIHQSLATTC
+1238 
-1253 CAPPPGAY
+1253 
-1261 EIKPGDLRG
+1261 
-1270 AASFDKSDRFRHVKA
+1270 
-1285 AALPPPSPS
+1285 
-1294 RNALMSPVRRT
+1294 
-1305 LSVDGLVEGSSV
+1305 
-1317 KKEKNIMTTEKRQQK
+1317 
-1332 LLEKEI
+1332 
-1338 RSLLHQRGEQDRR
+1338 
-1351 LLALEEELKKVE
+1351 
-1363 AKLLAAVR
+1363 
-1371 EKTGLTANITTLDRQ
+1371 
-1386 RAELKKVNEFLK
+1386 
-1398 NKVSADTTK
+1398 
-1407 KRINSLTME
+1407 
-1416 LMEARNTLDV
+1416 
-1426 KNKEL
+1426 
-1431 SVLQINTEG
+1431 
-1440 QMKVLETD
+1440 
-1448 LQAARVTVAALKD
+1448 
-1461 RNKDLEDLHQVTK
+1461 
-1474 TQNEELENENTRL
+1474 
-1487 HAVIRELKEEIKVL
+1487 
-1501 QGYLDTANDQ
+1501 
-1511 IQDLRLKLQ
+1511 
-1520 EKTQENTVASSQV
+1520 
-1533 EKVKQLETELEQRT
+1533 
-1547 SELEITQEVLRQKEE
+1547 
-1562 EAQKF
+1562 
-1567 QQELQVSKDALVEV
+1567 
-1581 EKRLEDQELE
+1581 
-1591 LKSSQKLVGDMEEQ
+1591 
-1605 MKAANQE
+1605 
-1612 VQDSQATVRQQE
+1612 
-1624 AELARLREVL
+1624 
-1634 RRTEKE
+1634 
-1640 LDERVAHLE
+1640 
-1649 QRYLFAEEERSKTQ
+1649 
-1663 EQGLRRVEELKM
+1663 
-1675 ELALLR
+1675 
-1681 EAKREEEKIQIQ
+1681 
-1693 LKQEHSTLSEE
+1693 
-1704 LMKEKALVDS
+1704 
-1714 LSVLVEQ
+1714 
-1721 EREESEERLGQ
+1721 
-1732 LREEMEEVLGE
+1732 
-1743 LTMLEEQEQGRQE
+1743 
-1756 ACQRLQ
+1756 
-1762 EANNELEGQLSAT
+1762 
-1775 RALLESKNNDVAAL
+1775 
-1789 KEEHLAD
+1789 
-1796 TRKLQ
+1796 
-1801 EAHTS
+1801 
-1806 SLSKMADIVSE
+1806 
-1817 LESAKE
+1817 
-1823 ALKGADERQKALE
+1823 
-1836 AEVER
+1836 
-1841 VTQQMKEEM
+1841 
-1850 DKVVQQKEEEINKVR
+1850 
-1865 EGLEEHQE
+1865 
-1873 RQLAEAKAR
+1873 
-1882 EENSRMLLEVQTHL
+1882 
-1896 ALKDEEMKAT
+1896 
-1906 EAVIIRLQQELQQ
+1906 
-1919 QTKEREETLGQL
+1919 
-1931 EEQRELKDE
+1931 
-1940 SRLALEKQLNM
+1940 
-1951 AEQDKNRL
+1951 
-1959 QSRLDEVEQE
+1959 
-1969 GLSFQAQLD
+1969 
-1978 LMEERTQALQHELEE
+1978 
-1993 QRQDRRAL
+1993 
-2001 QEQVEVLAQE
+2001 
-2011 KVTMQWELEEQ
+2011 
-2022 RQELQR
+2022 
-2028 QITEAR
+2028 
-2034 EESSPRSETKHWR
+2034 
-2047 KQYEELFAKVK
+2047 
-2058 PFQEQLNAFA
+2058 
-2068 AERNALLNENGA
+2068 
-2080 NQEELNKLS
+2080 
-2089 DAYARLLGH
+2089 
-2098 QNQKQKIKHVMK
+2098 
-2110 LKDENISLKQE
+2110 
-2121 VAKLRS
+2121 
-2127 QVSRQKSDLEQLN
+2127 
-2140 SKLPGAPRR
+2140 

>member
-518 DWEGAREPPNDPCL
+518 DWDGAREPPNDPCL

-582 LDGPIVVAIEDFHKQ
+582 LDGPIVVAIEDFHKH

-1100 SFLQDGVWRGPPPT
+1100 SFLHDAVWRGPPPT

-1138 IPVGTHEFTAEQ
+1138 IPVGTHEFTADI
-1150 CFGDGLNWAGCAIIV
+1150 CVVNGFV
-1165 LLGQQRR
+1165 
-1172 FDLFDF
+1172 F
-1178 CYHLLKVQRQD
+1178 
-1189 GKDEIIK
+1189 
-1196 NVPLKKMA
+1196 
-1204 DRIRKYQ
+1204 
-1211 ILNNEIFAIL
+1211 
-1221 NKYMKAVETDS
+1221 S
-1232 STVEHV
+1232 
-1238 RCFQPPIHQSLATTC
+1238 HQS
-1253 CAPPPGAY
+1253 
-1261 EIKPGDLRG
+1261 
-1270 AASFDKSDRFRHVKA
+1270 HVAKHDH
-1285 AALPPPSPS
+1285 L
-1294 RNALMSPVRRT
+1294 NFLCVCLNT
-1305 LSVDGLVEGSSV
+1305 LSVEH
-1317 KKEKNIMTTEKRQQK
+1317 QK
-1332 LLEKEI
+1332 CGVSWL
-1338 RSLLHQRGEQDRR
+1338 RR
-1351 LLALEEELKKVE
+1351 K
-1363 AKLLAAVR
+1363 
-1371 EKTGLTANITTLDRQ
+1371 
-1386 RAELKKVNEFLK
+1386 
-1398 NKVSADTTK
+1398 SCY
-1407 KRINSLTME
+1407 M
-1416 LMEARNTLDV
+1416 
-1426 KNKEL
+1426 
-1431 SVLQINTEG
+1431 
-1440 QMKVLETD
+1440 
-1448 LQAARVTVAALKD
+1448 
-1461 RNKDLEDLHQVTK
+1461 
-1474 TQNEELENENTRL
+1474 
-1487 HAVIRELKEEIKVL
+1487 
-1501 QGYLDTANDQ
+1501 
-1511 IQDLRLKLQ
+1511 
-1520 EKTQENTVASSQV
+1520 
-1533 EKVKQLETELEQRT
+1533 
-1547 SELEITQEVLRQKEE
+1547 QKE
-1562 EAQKF
+1562 
-1567 QQELQVSKDALVEV
+1567 
-1581 EKRLEDQELE
+1581 
-1591 LKSSQKLVGDMEEQ
+1591 
-1605 MKAANQE
+1605 
-1612 VQDSQATVRQQE
+1612 
-1624 AELARLREVL
+1624 
-1634 RRTEKE
+1634 
-1640 LDERVAHLE
+1640 
-1649 QRYLFAEEERSKTQ
+1649 
-1663 EQGLRRVEELKM
+1663 
-1675 ELALLR
+1675 
-1681 EAKREEEKIQIQ
+1681 
-1693 LKQEHSTLSEE
+1693 
-1704 LMKEKALVDS
+1704 
-1714 LSVLVEQ
+1714 
-1721 EREESEERLGQ
+1721 
-1732 LREEMEEVLGE
+1732 
-1743 LTMLEEQEQGRQE
+1743 
-1756 ACQRLQ
+1756 
-1762 EANNELEGQLSAT
+1762 
-1775 RALLESKNNDVAAL
+1775 
-1789 KEEHLAD
+1789 
-1796 TRKLQ
+1796 
-1801 EAHTS
+1801 
-1806 SLSKMADIVSE
+1806 
-1817 LESAKE
+1817 
-1823 ALKGADERQKALE
+1823 
-1836 AEVER
+1836 
-1841 VTQQMKEEM
+1841 
-1850 DKVVQQKEEEINKVR
+1850 
-1865 EGLEEHQE
+1865 
-1873 RQLAEAKAR
+1873 
-1882 EENSRMLLEVQTHL
+1882 RM
-1896 ALKDEEMKAT
+1896 
-1906 EAVIIRLQQELQQ
+1906 
-1919 QTKEREETLGQL
+1919 
-1931 EEQRELKDE
+1931 
-1940 SRLALEKQLNM
+1940 
-1951 AEQDKNRL
+1951 
-1959 QSRLDEVEQE
+1959 
-1969 GLSFQAQLD
+1969 
-1978 LMEERTQALQHELEE
+1978 
-1993 QRQDRRAL
+1993 
-2001 QEQVEVLAQE
+2001 
-2011 KVTMQWELEEQ
+2011 
-2022 RQELQR
+2022 
-2028 QITEAR
+2028 
-2034 EESSPRSETKHWR
+2034 
-2047 KQYEELFAKVK
+2047 
-2058 PFQEQLNAFA
+2058 
-2068 AERNALLNENGA
+2068 
-2080 NQEELNKLS
+2080 
-2089 DAYARLLGH
+2089 
-2098 QNQKQKIKHVMK
+2098 
-2110 LKDENISLKQE
+2110 
-2121 VAKLRS
+2121 
-2127 QVSRQKSDLEQLN
+2127 
-2140 SKLPGAPRR
+2140 